1 MESSVVTT
9 FKSISLGA
17 SIILAVAGGAP
28 AFGQQPNYPWI
39 EMDTTSFALGLAGQT
54 GEGILHLPNLGTN
67 CDYPF
72 RVSGFGGGIQAG
84 ISQVAASGA
93 VTGLK
98 RISDLTGDYSA
109 TEGQATVVAGA
120 GATQMQ

>member
-1 MESSVVTT
+1 MSRL
-9 FKSISLGA
+9 KSLSLSA
-17 SIILAVAGGAP
+17 AAILAVAGGVSAV
-28 AFGQQPNYPWI
+28 AQQPNYPWV

-84 ISQVAASGA
+84 ISQVAASRLA
-93 VTGLK
+93 
-98 RISDLTGDYSA
+98 SFA
-109 TEGQATVVAGA
+109 TMMRSRSRAAKYAGA
-120 GATQMQ
+120 EARGRTVPDWCCRVEST